1 MCVWGLTCPR
11 QHAKILSNGHESI
24 ADVESTERKTLIAH
38 RVLGDAL
45 NVSAQTGIVHM
56 KKRAFTLI
64 ELLVVIAII
73 AILMAILMPSLRIAR
88 EQGRSI
94 VCRSNVKTLTL
105 AWLMYKDENDA
116 KLCNANTPG
125 GSYDEKR
132 GYWVVM
138 PPDKGNSSVE
148 EKKEYIKQGVLWPY
162 VKQIDAYRCPSDQRN
177 KNPQHKY
184 AFRTFSIAGG
194 LNGVGSDGTGWEINA
209 CLRYSDIKSPATKYV
224 FTTECDPRGYNMN
237 SWVIRPKSRRWVDPF
252 ATWHRRN
259 SSTIGWCDGHV
270 DTNRW
275 LGEGLIKWNLQAL
288 YNPQTFSFNRTP
300 AADDETKDFEFALK
314 GYAYRSLL

>member
-1 MCVWGLTCPR
+1 
-11 QHAKILSNGHESI
+11 
-24 ADVESTERKTLIAH
+24 
-38 RVLGDAL
+38 
-45 NVSAQTGIVHM
+45 M
-56 KKRAFTLI
+56 KKGAFTLI

-105 AWLMYKDENDA
+105 AWLVYKDENDSR
-116 KLCNANTPG
+116 LCNANTPSG
-125 GSYDEKR
+125 NYDEKM

-138 PPDKGNSSVE
+138 PPNAGNSSLE
-148 EKKEYIKQGVLWPY
+148 EKKEYIKKGVLWPY
-162 VKQIDAYRCPSDQRN
+162 VRQIDAYRCPSDKRN
-177 KNPQHKY
+177 NSPGHKF

-194 LNGVGSDGTGWEINA
+194 LNGVGADGTGWEIKA

-237 SWVIRPKSRRWVDPF
+237 SWVIQPKSRRWVDPF

-259 SSTIGWCDGHV
+259 SSTLGWADGHV

-275 LGEGLIKWNLQAL
+275 LGEGLINWNLQAL
-288 YNPQTFSFNRTP
+288 YEPGTFSFYRTP
-300 AADDETKDFEFALK
+300 TGDDELKDFEFALK
-314 GYAYRSLL
+314 GYAYRSLQ